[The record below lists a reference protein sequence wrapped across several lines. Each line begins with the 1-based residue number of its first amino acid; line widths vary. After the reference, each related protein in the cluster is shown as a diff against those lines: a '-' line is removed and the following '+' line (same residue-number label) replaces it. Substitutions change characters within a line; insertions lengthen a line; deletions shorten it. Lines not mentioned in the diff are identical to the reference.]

1 MPRTSRQREN
11 CSQEAQKTRR
21 LTAQPLRAETGL
33 FPSKAIASK
42 DARHIF
48 QYVALLSHGSTP
60 LTGVFSILLKEPLA
74 LRRGGNMFFRS
85 ILRHR
90 PSRDDNLLGEQP
102 RGNLFIF
109 ERVARVFLR
118 HHFANHLS
126 DRHG

>member
-11 CSQEAQKTRR
+11 CSQEAQKTSR
-21 LTAQPLRAETGL
+21 LTCTTLARRDRPIPQQ
-33 FPSKAIASK
+33 SHASK
-42 DARHIF
+42 DARHIS
-48 QYVALLSHGSTP
+48 QYVVLLSHGSTP